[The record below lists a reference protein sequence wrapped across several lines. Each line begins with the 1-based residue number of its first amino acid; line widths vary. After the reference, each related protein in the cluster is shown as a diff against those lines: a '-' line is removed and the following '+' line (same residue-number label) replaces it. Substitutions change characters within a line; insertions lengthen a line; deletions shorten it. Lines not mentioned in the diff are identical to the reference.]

1 MSYRDRFQPSGSS
14 GGDTR
19 SGPPRSGGRRPY
31 NADDDER
38 PEGGRGRFA
47 PVRRV
52 CQFCLEK
59 TQTIDYKDVSV
70 LRRFITERGKIK
82 GRRKSGTCARHQ
94 RRLATAI
101 KRARHLALLPF
112 TAEHMRRY

>member
-1 MSYRDRFQPSGSS
+1 MSYRDRFQHSS
-14 GGDTR
+14 SSAGETR

-31 NADDDER
+31 GSDDDER

-47 PVRRV
+47 PIRRV
-52 CQFCLEK
+52 CQFCSEK

-70 LRRFITERGKIK
+70 LRRYITERGKIK

-94 RRLATAI
+94 RRLAIAI